1 MEAIFFLFGSVA
13 ENVDLEENI
22 YIPSLLELLPKVP
35 FNNMKFIS
43 TALYMIGKCNALFY
57 LYRAA

>member
-43 TALYMIGKCNALFY
+43 TALYMIGKCNSFLP
-57 LYRAA
+57 